1 MERFQNQIKQ
11 WVEID
16 NEVKVLNNQLRELRT
31 NRNNISDQIVSFV
44 DSNNLDKAVI
54 EISDGSLK
62 FGTVK
67 QSSAITLKF
76 VKKCLND
83 CINNEETVEQ
93 LIEYIKSKRDI
104 KIKSDIKR
112 SYK

>member
-16 NEVKVLNNQLRELRT
+16 NEVKALNSQLRELRM

-83 CINNEETVEQ
+83 CINNEETVDQ

>member
-1 MERFQNQIKQ
+1 MDRFQNQIKQ

-16 NEVKVLNNQLRELRT
+16 NKVKVLNSELRELRSD
-31 NRNNISDQIVSFV
+31 RNNISDEIVSFV

-62 FGTVK
+62 FGTIK
-67 QSSAITLKF
+67 QTSAITLKF
-76 VKKCLND
+76 IKKCLNE
-83 CINNEETVEQ
+83 CIDNQDTVEQ
-93 LIEYIKSKRDI
+93 LIKYIKSKRDI
-104 KIKSDIKR
+104 KTKSDIKR